1 MKNVKVVKIF
11 AGCSCPFNY
20 GRGGIEFDDGT
31 VLIDL
36 HEQDCCENVYADF
49 SNLDSDIMSY
59 NFKGPIQ
66 IKEARNGF
74 KFGDGRR
81 WFFVPCYN
89 EQNGYY
95 NNALSIAYGSVAK
108 KIVRYSKGKAIY
120 GYKFFPITTLDDCPV
135 KDEID

>member
-1 MKNVKVVKIF
+1 MKVIKVYND
-11 AGCSCPFNY
+11 SCPLNPC
-20 GRGGIEFDDGT
+20 GQGGIEFSNGS
-31 VLIDL
+31 VLVDL
-36 HEQDCCENVYADF
+36 HDQDCCENVYADF

-59 NFKGPIQ
+59 NFKDTIK

-89 EQNGYY
+89 AQNGYY
-95 NNALSIAYGSVAK
+95 NDALSIAYGSVAK

-120 GYKFFPITTLDDCPV
+120 DYKFIALATLENCPV
-135 KDEID
+135 KDEIY